1 MLRTSQPFI
10 GECWM
15 DEQKRALQA
24 VAWAIRS
31 TINSTIKHTLRQL
44 VFGRDMVIQAKVL
57 VDWERVMRNKEAV
70 AAKGLIKEN
79 KIRIDHIFH
88 VVDYI
93 MIKLDRTEQKQK
105 LNAPYTRP
113 YLLLKVYDNSTVKI
127 NRGVYEENTHMRRLK
142 SYQKEKETD

>member
-70 AAKGLIKEN
+70 AAKGLIKV
-79 KIRIDHIFH
+79 KIR
-88 VVDYI
+88 
-93 MIKLDRTEQKQK
+93 
-105 LNAPYTRP
+105 
-113 YLLLKVYDNSTVKI
+113 
-127 NRGVYEENTHMRRLK
+127 
-142 SYQKEKETD
+142 